1 MLGDYSPGVLY
12 DAFTGSANVS
22 KFYDFTIKSIRII
35 NTGAATVTVTT
46 GHDVFAAIP
55 AGQAFDEL
63 VIPTKTFSIAAT
75 DAFVCYVR
83 ADG

>member
-1 MLGDYSPGVLY
+1 MSRCSPGVMY
-12 DAFTGSANVS
+12 DAFTGNADTA
-22 KFYDFTIKSIRII
+22 KTYDFTIRSIRLI
-35 NTGAATVTVTT
+35 NTGAATVTVMAGGITAT
-46 GHDVFAAIP
+46 VP

-75 DAFVCYVR
+75 DNFVCYVR